1 MDSRALRAALDYVPQ
16 YLDIQMRNSQQP
28 GCAVAIAHKG
38 RIVFERAY
46 GFANAVAGTELTPRH
61 RFRVASHS
69 KSFTAAG
76 ILKLR
81 EAGKVK
87 LDDRAGEYVEGL
99 HGEVARATI
108 AQLLSH
114 SAGIIRDGTDSGQ
127 WVDRRPFVNAQE
139 LKEALAVKPVLQTS
153 ARFKYSNHG
162 FGLLGLAIEVITGEK
177 YNKWIARN
185 VIAPAGLEETV
196 PDMPL
201 PRGATLA
208 AGHSGRL
215 PLGRRVAIPGRNS
228 TEALASATGFIS
240 TAADLAR
247 FYAQIDPAAKKSFL
261 SAESRREMVRRQWRD
276 PHSSLERYYGLGT
289 ISGATAGWD
298 HAGHSGGFQGFI
310 TRSAALLG
318 RELSLSVLTNAADG
332 LSHFWFDGI
341 VNILAAVAKNGAP
354 KGVAKSWAG
363 RWWSL
368 WGCTDLVPMG
378 DKVVAATPALFNPFM
393 DATEIKPTDRD
404 TGVIALAGGYAS
416 HGENVR
422 RVRNASGRVTE
433 VWLAGNRLLSEAKV
447 AAEMEKRYEAEKAK
461 KTSRKKAAKR
471 KRG

>member
-1 MDSRALRAALDYVPQ
+1 MDGRALQAALEYVPQ
-16 YLDIQMRNSQQP
+16 YLEFQMRNSQQP
-28 GCAVAIAHKG
+28 GCSVAIAHKG
-38 RIVFERAY
+38 RVVFERAW
-46 GFANAVAGTELTPRH
+46 GSANAVTGAELTPRH

-81 EAGKVK
+81 ETGKIK
-87 LDDRAGEYVEGL
+87 LDDRAGEYVQGL

-108 AQLLSH
+108 GQLLSH
-114 SAGIIRDGTDSGQ
+114 TAGIIRDGVDSGQ
-127 WVDRRPFVNAQE
+127 WVDRRPFLDADE
-139 LKEALAVKPVLQTS
+139 LKAALAVKPVLQTS

-162 FGLLGLAIEVITGEK
+162 FGLLGLVIEAVTGES
-177 YNKWIARN
+177 YNEWIARA
-185 VIAPAGLEETV
+185 VVTPAGLEETT

-201 PRGATLA
+201 PRGARLA

-215 PLGRRVAIPGRNS
+215 PLGRRVAIPGRNP
-228 TEALASATGFIS
+228 TQALASATGFVA

-289 ISGATAGWD
+289 ISGTTAGWD

-310 TRSAALLG
+310 TRSAALLE
-318 RELSLSVLTNAADG
+318 RDLSVSVLTNAADG
-332 LSHFWFDGI
+332 LSHFWFEGI
-341 VNILAAVAKNGAP
+341 VNILAGFAKNGAA
-354 KGVAKSWAG
+354 KGAAKSWAG

-378 DKVVAATPALFNPFM
+378 DKVIAAVPALFNPFM
-393 DATEIKPTDRD
+393 DATEIKLTGRD
-404 TGVIALAGGYAS
+404 TGTIALAGGFAH

-422 RVRNASGRVTE
+422 RVRNAAGRVTE
-433 VWLAGNRLLSEAKV
+433 VWMSGNRLMSEARV
-447 AAEMEKRYEAEKAK
+447 AAEMEKRYEAQKPRKRSAR
-461 KTSRKKAAKR
+461 RKKA
-471 KRG
+471 